1 VNPAAGV
8 LAPAPG
14 RLSAPS
20 IRRAETA
27 DRIRVFLVGRLAAHR
42 PGLDLVLPLAVLS
55 VVSAGATLAAPA
67 LRGNPLLL
75 MALTPRLPF
84 LVLAARRIGPVP
96 FVAVGTVRLCLADP
110 FHFRLGRRLGR
121 SAGGGAAG
129 AGGAGAAGAG
139 DGGATGAGGADAAGA
154 GGGGATGAGRN
165 RLAGLAGGRWFAGIL
180 GGRWFA
186 RLAGHRLARPASVA
200 AVVVRPNGR
209 NLALAGAVGLR
220 AGLVAALDLGGT
232 VLYLAGLHAAAALL
246 H

>member
-14 RLSAPS
+14 RLIAPR

-27 DRIRVFLVGRLAAHR
+27 DRIRTFLIGRLAAHR
-42 PGLDLVLPLAVLS
+42 RTLDLVVPLAVLS
-55 VVSAGATLAAPA
+55 LVSATGTLAAPA

-75 MALTPRLPF
+75 MALSPRLPF

-96 FVAVGTVRLCLADP
+96 FVVVGTARLCLADP

-121 SAGGGAAG
+121 SAGGGAAS
-129 AGGAGAAGAG
+129 GGAAEGARGRFAAIAGCRWV
-139 DGGATGAGGADAAGA
+139 TG
-154 GGGGATGAGRN
+154 
-165 RLAGLAGGRWFAGIL
+165 IV

-186 RLAGHRLARPASVA
+186 RLAGHRLARPASGA
-200 AVVVRPNGR
+200 AVLVRPNGR

-220 AGLVAALDLGGT
+220 AGLVAALDLSGT
-232 VLYLAGLHAAAALL
+232 VLYLAGLYAATTLL

>member
-14 RLSAPS
+14 RLIAPR

-27 DRIRVFLVGRLAAHR
+27 DRIRTFLIGRLAAHR
-42 PGLDLVLPLAVLS
+42 RTLDIVVPLAMLS
-55 VVSAGATLAAPA
+55 LVSATGTLAAPA
-67 LRGNPLLL
+67 LRGNPVLL
-75 MALTPRLPF
+75 MALSPRLPF

-96 FVAVGTVRLCLADP
+96 FVVVGTARLCLADP

-121 SAGGGAAG
+121 SAGGGSA
-129 AGGAGAAGAG
+129 
-139 DGGATGAGGADAAGA
+139 
-154 GGGGATGAGRN
+154 RV
-165 RLAGLAGGRWFAGIL
+165 

-186 RLAGHRLARPASVA
+186 RLAGHRLARPASGA
-200 AVVVRPNGR
+200 AVLVRPNGR

-220 AGLVAALDLGGT
+220 AGLVAALDLSGT
-232 VLYLAGLHAAAALL
+232 VLYLAGLYAATTLL

>member
-14 RLSAPS
+14 RLSAPR

-27 DRIRVFLVGRLAAHR
+27 DRIRIFLVGRLTAHR

-129 AGGAGAAGAG
+129 AGGAGAAGP
-139 DGGATGAGGADAAGA
+139 GGAGAAGP

-180 GGRWFA
+180 GGRWFT